1 MGPQLKNQDGNYTY
15 RVRNINKEV
24 SLPLKKFVCKKN
36 KPALK
41 AHDFRY
47 KPFLYFDLNY
57 KGKKKEGRSHGWFAD
72 VITKAALTSQFFKD
86 PEFWS
91 GRGSNPR
98 HTAQQTGTYPPELTS

>member
-15 RVRNINKEV
+15 RVTNINKEV

-36 KPALK
+36 EPALK

-57 KGKKKEGRSHGWFAD
+57 KGKKRKEGVMDGLQMSLQRQHLLLSFLKTLSFGLAGVRTHD
-72 VITKAALTSQFFKD
+72 IPLRRLALIRL
-86 PEFWS
+86 
-91 GRGSNPR
+91 G
-98 HTAQQTGTYPPELTS
+98 